1 MKNLGRNSKSLEKE
15 IVNLK
20 NSFNSQV
27 SVSKNSEEYETI
39 NNSNFVLAQ
48 KISEFFQ
55 IMNNLQ
61 KAIVE
66 KKSNVNE
73 LKKNFELLKKK
84 N

>member
-27 SVSKNSEEYETI
+27 SVSKNSEEYESI
-39 NNSNFVLAQ
+39 NNSNFIFAQ

-55 IMNNLQ
+55 LMNNLQ
-61 KAIVE
+61 KAIIQ
-66 KKSNVNE
+66 KKIMLMN
-73 LKKNFELLKKK
+73 
-84 N
+84 